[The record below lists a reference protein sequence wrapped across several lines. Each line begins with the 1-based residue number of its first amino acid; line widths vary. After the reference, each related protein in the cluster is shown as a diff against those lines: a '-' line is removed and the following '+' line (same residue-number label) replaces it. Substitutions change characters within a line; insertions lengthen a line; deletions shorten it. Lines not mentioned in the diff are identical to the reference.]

1 VLIDKLI
8 KDQILDGPDLL
19 VILPEQSS
27 DFHVPAYSI
36 NVGPPKSIPEG
47 L

>member
-1 VLIDKLI
+1 MFIEKSI

-19 VILPEQSS
+19 LILPEENS
-27 DFHVPAYSI
+27 DFYVPANSI
-36 NVGPPKSIPEG
+36 NVGPPKSIVEG